1 MPNILNEMFNSVC
14 EGAQYIRG
22 NQHIYKNLVEKLY
35 TSWEVSIFRNISK
48 NTVLYNVQ
56 CTYCTSVQLHLLYKV
71 QYYMLWVSVLSPYIE
86 TIIFTCEKVGTL

>member
-35 TSWEVSIFRNISK
+35 TSWEVSIFSNTSK
-48 NTVLYNVQ
+48 NTVLYNVH
-56 CTYCTSVQLHLLYKV
+56 TVQLHLLYKV